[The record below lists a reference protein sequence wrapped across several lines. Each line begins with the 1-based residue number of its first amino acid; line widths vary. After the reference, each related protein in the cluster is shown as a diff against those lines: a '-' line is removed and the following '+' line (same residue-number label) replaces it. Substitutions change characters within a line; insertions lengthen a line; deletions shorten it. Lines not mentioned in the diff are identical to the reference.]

1 MKNYITLLIIL
12 LMLPF
17 ITNAQKDT
25 TKVKG
30 KFLTFFSPDEKL
42 ARPAFESAS
51 LIDNATNVLFQKNTL
66 EVVMAHRFGVINS
79 DAGNDL
85 VGFWGAS
92 NIRIGVAYSVTD
104 RIAVGFGTTKDY
116 RLQDFNLK
124 GAILQQT
131 RSNKMPL
138 SVSYYGN
145 FTIDARSK
153 DQFNMVQDRYSFF
166 NQLIIARR
174 FSPEFSA
181 QITGSVSH
189 FNAVENVMRNDMVA
203 MSFGA
208 RYKVTSGT
216 AIVVDYSQP
225 LTKFYQKN
233 PHPGISLGVEFG
245 TSGHTF
251 QIFAT
256 NYHGIVPQYNYMKN
270 SNDLFDQHSSFFSNV
285 LIGFN
290 ITRNYNF

>member
-1 MKNYITLLIIL
+1 
-12 LMLPF
+12 
-17 ITNAQKDT
+17 
-25 TKVKG
+25 
-30 KFLTFFSPDEKL
+30 
-42 ARPAFESAS
+42 
-51 LIDNATNVLFQKNTL
+51 
-66 EVVMAHRFGVINS
+66 MAHRFGLVS
-79 DAGNDL
+79 GTNDM

-92 NIRIGVAYSVTD
+92 NIRIGVAYSITD

-145 FTIDARSK
+145 FTMDARSK
-153 DQFNMVQDRYSFF
+153 DQFNNVQDRYSFF

-256 NYHGIVPQYNYMKN
+256 NYHGIVPQYNY
-270 SNDLFDQHSSFFSNV
+270 SYNDNDFFNGDI